1 MRAPF
6 FFFFLS
12 FHHGVLISLFS
23 PRPKWR
29 CRTELWIQCFSLSL
43 SLSPFCG
50 REESLQKR
58 WETPKITCHKAF
70 FFRLYPGVGVNGC
83 LFQDAELFE
92 HSFREHSL
100 WWTEGQRRTQT
111 DSGRLGTWVM
121 LCPCRWPQTE
131 TAVSILQGKGQ
142 IRSGAPA
149 QQEVKK
155 NIFFFPFHPQVDRNV
170 V

>member
-1 MRAPF
+1 MAMSKRTVNSMF
-6 FFFFLS
+6 F
-12 FHHGVLISLFS
+12 
-23 PRPKWR
+23 
-29 CRTELWIQCFSLSL
+29 SL

-100 WWTEGQRRTQT
+100 WWTGGAEEDADRFRAAG
-111 DSGRLGTWVM
+111 DLSNVV
-121 LCPCRWPQTE
+121 P
-131 TAVSILQGKGQ
+131 LQMTTNGNCCQYPTRKRPDMVWCSSTTG
-142 IRSGAPA
+142 S
-149 QQEVKK
+149 EKK
-155 NIFFFPFHPQVDRNV
+155 HIFFPFSSTGRPKCCIAEVRM
-170 V
+170 